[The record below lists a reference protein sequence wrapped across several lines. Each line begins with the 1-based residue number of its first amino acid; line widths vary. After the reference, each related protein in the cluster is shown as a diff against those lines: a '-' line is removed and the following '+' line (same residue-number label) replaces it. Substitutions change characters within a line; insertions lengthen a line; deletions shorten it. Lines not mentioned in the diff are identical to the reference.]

1 MPAAGGALICA
12 AMARLWPGCTSCV
25 SGLRIPSHVMAVP
38 AGVVTWYARFTAELR
53 SHGID
58 PVLVSVMPTTVVP
71 PAAAVT
77 VGTAGVYSAPY
88 AITANA
94 TVRAGV
100 CIPWPENHAT
110 PSCT

>member
-1 MPAAGGALICA
+1 MPAPGGAFICA
-12 AMARLWPGCTSCV
+12 AIASDWPGCTSWV
-25 SGLRIPSHVMAVP
+25 SGLRMPSQVMTVP

-71 PAAAVT
+71 PAGAVT
-77 VGTAGVYSAPY
+77 VGTAGVYIAPY
-88 AITANA
+88 GITANA

-100 CIPWPENHAT
+100 CMPWPENHAT
-110 PSCT
+110 PSC